1 MARIVVALGG
11 NALQEKG
18 ETSAESQMV
27 VAEKTAKQLIGLIKG
42 GHDLAIVHGNG
53 PQIGTILQKE
63 ANFASEENPAMPL
76 DTCVAMSQGS
86 IGYWLQLALNN
97 VLEKNKINRSA
108 LTIVTEV
115 LIDKKDPA
123 FKDPT
128 KPVGLFYES
137 SKDALAAL
145 KGEDIVVKEDA
156 GRGWRRVVPSP
167 KPLDIIEKKQINQLL
182 EYGNIVITG
191 GGGGVPV
198 HRQSDGRLVGVEAVV
213 DKDFVAAK
221 VAENIN
227 ADVLLIL
234 TAVSQVMINFGKP
247 SAMPLPRATIKEL
260 KHYIHEEQFA
270 PGSMLPKI
278 EASIEFVTSGVN
290 RKTIITTPYEASD
303 AIKGRAGTQIGGDY

>member
-18 ETSAESQMV
+18 ETSAESQMI
-27 VAEKTAKQLIGLIKG
+27 VAEKTAKQLVGLFKD
-42 GHDLAIVHGNG
+42 GHDVVIVHGNG

-63 ANFASEENPAMPL
+63 ANFASDDNPAMPL

-97 VLEKNKINRSA
+97 VLKENKINRSA

-128 KPVGLFYES
+128 KPVGLFYKS
-137 SKDALAAL
+137 SEEALQAL
-145 KGEDIVVKEDA
+145 KGEGIVVKEDA

-182 EYGNIVITG
+182 EFGNIIITG

-198 HRQSDGRLVGVEAVV
+198 CKDNSGRLTGVEAVV

-227 ADVLLIL
+227 ADILLIL

-260 KHYIHEEQFA
+260 KHYINEGQFA
-270 PGSMLPKI
+270 PGSMLPKV
-278 EASIEFVTSGVN
+278 EA
-290 RKTIITTPYEASD
+290 
-303 AIKGRAGTQIGGDY
+303 AIKFAQSKPGRKALITSLEKAKEGIEGLTGTVIIEK